1 MNYMKQNAF
10 PLSNDVISI
19 IFIVIIG
26 IVVLL
31 VYLFVKPTKRMSKK
45 DSENSLLNQYQIAS
59 LLDRF
64 NMYID
69 DYNMSLSN
77 YSFFC
82 NTVQKQIVAV
92 NDMISFQEYKNYVKI
107 FKESSS
113 STSKE
118 IHRVREFF
126 QNGNIN
132 TEIYVFLDKIA
143 EGIEEMNNCVE
154 SIKRITPQVRVFD
167 DFYNESERKEEK
179 DSYSSQFLASKNEA
193 RLKFFYGCKTQEE
206 ADKRYKNLSKAFH
219 PDAEWGDKEM
229 FTKMNEEYKSLKF

>member
-1 MNYMKQNAF
+1 
-10 PLSNDVISI
+10 
-19 IFIVIIG
+19 
-26 IVVLL
+26 
-31 VYLFVKPTKRMSKK
+31 
-45 DSENSLLNQYQIAS
+45 
-59 LLDRF
+59 
-64 NMYID
+64 
-69 DYNMSLSN
+69 
-77 YSFFC
+77 
-82 NTVQKQIVAV
+82 
-92 NDMISFQEYKNYVKI
+92 MISFQEYKNYVKI
-107 FKESSS
+107 FKELSS

-132 TEIYVFLDKIA
+132 TDIYVFLDKIA

-167 DFYNESERKEEK
+167 DFYNNIYNDFYNESERKEEK
-179 DSYSSQFLASKNEA
+179 GSYSSQFLASKNEA